1 MTETDPIRERELTEP
16 VSLTLPRG
24 DFNPAAAG
32 WARQPIVDTT
42 GIGRGW
48 GRNKRWEY
56 WGVITPTHLIGLTI
70 SHIDYAAVHELWVLD
85 RASEQTWSQSAT
97 VIPARGVELPAVVA
111 GPRGGGRRISP
122 WPSMRSTAEL
132 AFARSRPVC
141 AWICGH
147 SCRPGTNGSP
157 WWCRGAGPGSST
169 RSRTWHGR

>member
-1 MTETDPIRERELTEP
+1 MTEADLTRERELTEP

-85 RASEQTWSQSAT
+85 RASEPERHGD
-97 VIPARGVELPAVVA
+97 PAAWGAA
-111 GPRGGGRRISP
+111 AGGGRGRV
-122 WPSMRSTAEL
+122 L
-132 AFARSRPVC
+132 AGEGEGSRP
-141 AWICGH
+141 GH
-147 SCRPGTNGSP
+147 R
-157 WWCRGAGPGSST
+157 
-169 RSRTWHGR
+169 